1 MAKPAKAK
9 FYPIAEPDIGKLEER
24 YVLDAVRSG
33 WVSSLGRYVTE
44 FENRFAQFCETRE
57 SISTSNG
64 TAALH
69 LAVASLGIGHGD
81 EVVVPALTFIASASA
96 VLYAGAVPVFADAD
110 ESTWCVSAETIE
122 PVLSERT
129 RAIVVVHLYGQPAD
143 MDPIL
148 KLAAS
153 RGIAVIE
160 DAAEAHG
167 ALYRGRKVG
176 SLGKVGVF
184 SFYGNK
190 IITTGEGGMITT
202 DDAQVAER
210 CRFLRDHAM
219 SPTER
224 YFHPE
229 IGYNYRLTNLQ
240 AALGLAQL
248 ERVDEFVRRRRDV
261 MRWYREDLGKH
272 PEITLNPSLPWA
284 VNANWMVSA
293 LFPESMDTEKVAAG
307 LRELGIDTRPFFQPL
322 HTLPSFLSRPGLE
335 QKSLPIAERLARR
348 GLNLPTAG
356 RLRRSDIRFI
366 TEAVEDVV
374 EKLSREPSL
383 GVMRHGESRSSNIES
398 K

>member
-1 MAKPAKAK
+1 MAKPAQSKS
-9 FYPIAEPDIGKLEER
+9 YPIAEPDIGKLEER

-57 SISTSNG
+57 GISTCNG

-69 LAVASLGIGHGD
+69 LALASLGIGRGD
-81 EVVVPALTFIASASA
+81 EVVVPALTFIATASA

-110 ESTWCVSAETIE
+110 ESTWCVSAKTIAAA
-122 PVLSERT
+122 LSERT

-148 KLAAS
+148 ELAAS
-153 RGIAVIE
+153 RGIVVIE

-176 SLGKVGVF
+176 SLGRVGVF

-202 DDAQVAER
+202 NDAQLAER

-219 SPTER
+219 SLTER

-248 ERVDEFVRRRRDV
+248 ERIDEFVRHRRDV
-261 MRWYREDLGKH
+261 MRWYREDLDDH
-272 PEITLNPSLPWA
+272 FDLVLNPSLPWA

-293 LFPESMDTEKVAAG
+293 LFPESINTEKIASRLRG
-307 LRELGIDTRPFFQPL
+307 LGVDTRPFFRPL
-322 HTLPSFLSRPGLE
+322 HLLPPFSAPADREPKGL
-335 QKSLPIAERLARR
+335 PVAERLAQR

-356 RLRRSDIRFI
+356 HLRRNDIRFI
-366 TEAVEDVV
+366 TKSVEDLIA
-374 EKLSREPSL
+374 ELSGQSSSGAP
-383 GVMRHGESRSSNIES
+383 RSG
-398 K
+398 

>member
-1 MAKPAKAK
+1 MAKPGKPK

-44 FENRFAQFCETRE
+44 FENRFARFCETTE
-57 SISTSNG
+57 GISTCNG

-69 LAVASLGIGHGD
+69 LALVSLGIGRGD
-81 EVVVPALTFIASASA
+81 EVIVPALTFVASASA
-96 VLYAGAVPVFADAD
+96 VLYAGATPVFADAD
-110 ESTWCVSAETIE
+110 ETTWCVNADTIAA
-122 PVLSERT
+122 VLTKRT

-143 MDPIL
+143 IDPIL
-148 KLAAS
+148 DLAAS
-153 RGIAVIE
+153 RGITVIE

-190 IITTGEGGMITT
+190 IITTGEGGMVTT
-202 DDAQVAER
+202 NDARLAER

-248 ERVDEFVRRRRDV
+248 ERVDEFIRRRRDV
-261 MRWYREDLGKH
+261 MRWYREDLGDD
-272 PEITLNPSLPWA
+272 PDIVLNPSLPWSE
-284 VNANWMVSA
+284 NANWMVSA
-293 LFPESMDTEKVAAG
+293 LFPESMNVQKVAAR
-307 LRELGIDTRPFFQPL
+307 LRERGVDSRPFFHPL
-322 HTLPSFLSRPGLE
+322 HMLPSFLSSAGGERRR
-335 QKSLPIAERLARR
+335 LPVAERLARR

-356 RLRRSDIRFI
+356 HLRRGDIRSI
-366 TEAVEDVV
+366 TSSVEAIVTELN
-374 EKLSREPSL
+374 KEPSP
-383 GVMRHGESRSSNIES
+383 GVMRNGGGRTRQHRE
-398 K
+398 